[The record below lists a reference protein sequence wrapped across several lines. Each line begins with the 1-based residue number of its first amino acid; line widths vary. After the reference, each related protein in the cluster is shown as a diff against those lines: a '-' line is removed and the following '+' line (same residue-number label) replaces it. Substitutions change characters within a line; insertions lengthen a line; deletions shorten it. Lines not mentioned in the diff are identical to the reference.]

1 MGKRKLGLGKVQSKK
16 QKVESENKDSKK
28 NEELLTV
35 ELANEV
41 NPDDP
46 LSQLFG
52 LWQTWKESERNNEL
66 ILNGII
72 NECDRILRN
81 CKDNGGDEEIQVNDK
96 FYGIYSLA
104 LCDLSKFKP
113 EEEVKEWINSS
124 LDRLEEGFSK
134 FGDDNVRLKLIKC
147 NIILDKIAILY
158 IGQMNTD
165 SKKSE
170 FPGLSELFN
179 EFFELWEDAIKRCES
194 KANYE
199 IFNEEWVLEILNIFD
214 DLLDIIDKFG
224 NNMSEVVDSDEE
236 DEEDDGKG
244 ERAGAGAGAGAGE
257 EEQELGGE
265 TTTSDALKV
274 EDFQLAQDHP
284 LYEIQKEDK
293 YNIFWRDNM
302 LKYKEILADDASPK
316 IKRSVYEKLGQSYLM
331 EAEEPIA
338 FFNSYQYE
346 REEDEE
352 EEDEEEDAEMKA
364 AAEDARR
371 EGQRLVGEAIG
382 LLRETQDEEDPK
394 TWVNLAEALITEGNL
409 FDLDSP
415 EQEKAY
421 AEAEKLL
428 RRANNA
434 THGHYEDILQSLVG
448 EE

>member
-1 MGKRKLGLGKVQSKK
+1 
-16 QKVESENKDSKK
+16 
-28 NEELLTV
+28 
-35 ELANEV
+35 
-41 NPDDP
+41 
-46 LSQLFG
+46 
-52 LWQTWKESERNNEL
+52 
-66 ILNGII
+66 
-72 NECDRILRN
+72 
-81 CKDNGGDEEIQVNDK
+81 
-96 FYGIYSLA
+96 
-104 LCDLSKFKP
+104 
-113 EEEVKEWINSS
+113 
-124 LDRLEEGFSK
+124 
-134 FGDDNVRLKLIKC
+134 
-147 NIILDKIAILY
+147 
-158 IGQMNTD
+158 
-165 SKKSE
+165 
-170 FPGLSELFN
+170 
-179 EFFELWEDAIKRCES
+179 
-194 KANYE
+194 
-199 IFNEEWVLEILNIFD
+199 
-214 DLLDIIDKFG
+214 
-224 NNMSEVVDSDEE
+224 
-236 DEEDDGKG
+236 
-244 ERAGAGAGAGAGE
+244 
-257 EEQELGGE
+257 
-265 TTTSDALKV
+265 
-274 EDFQLAQDHP
+274 
-284 LYEIQKEDK
+284 
-293 YNIFWRDNM
+293 M